1 MALTC
6 CGYQS
11 LFKLLH
17 ALSRI
22 CFRLQEKDPRYF
34 FLNHFSCKL
43 NYASVIYSSWGFI
56 NQLSMDWFKG
66 KNTGKP
72 PYFMGKSMA
81 SCRFSLQPIETHRA
95 GGAQYWSNRPKSS
108 LAVAPFGALSLS
120 RPSPVPGRRCWMP
133 ENHVSFFQW
142 EPQDPKME
150 VLYHIKPYFG
160 CIPVHSPYIGLI
172 YGRYLQFRFWNGCWF
187 LITLSPKYGV
197 WWIYLWSIVYLW
209 GLSYL

>member
-72 PYFMGKSMA
+72 HISWENLWLPVDFP
-81 SCRFSLQPIETHRA
+81 FSQLKLIEPGGHNIEATDQSQVLPSLLLALFLFLVLLLFPA
-95 GGAQYWSNRPKSS
+95 GDAECQKIM
-108 LAVAPFGALSLS
+108 F
-120 RPSPVPGRRCWMP
+120 
-133 ENHVSFFQW
+133 HSFNGNLRILKW
-142 EPQDPKME
+142 
-150 VLYHIKPYFG
+150 
-160 CIPVHSPYIGLI
+160 
-172 YGRYLQFRFWNGCWF
+172 RYCT
-187 LITLSPKYGV
+187 I
-197 WWIYLWSIVYLW
+197 
-209 GLSYL
+209 